1 MSNYSKIKEIIMAL
15 NANELLNERIFFV
28 GGTVP
33 YLVSGTV
40 SGRAHSDIDVI
51 ADLRD
56 MGMVRRYLKEAG
68 LYDDALDTMTFAYN
82 KEKKDYGINCVI
94 DGISV
99 NFAPFE
105 AADNRLIQRNFLIKK
120 KDGMDALAAVSM
132 ENLQLEECTAAFSV
146 EQTVVW
152 CYRLEMIKLM
162 KEKSNKAK
170 DKTDIKIIDDFG
182 YDQAIYEQLKEK
194 TENMKFKVIPK
205 NKILRLLFR
214 S

>member
-1 MSNYSKIKEIIMAL
+1 
-15 NANELLNERIFFV
+15 
-28 GGTVP
+28 
-33 YLVSGTV
+33 
-40 SGRAHSDIDVI
+40 
-51 ADLRD
+51 
-56 MGMVRRYLKEAG
+56 
-68 LYDDALDTMTFAYN
+68 
-82 KEKKDYGINCVI
+82 
-94 DGISV
+94 
-99 NFAPFE
+99 
-105 AADNRLIQRNFLIKK
+105 
-120 KDGMDALAAVSM
+120 MDALVTVSM

-146 EQTVVW
+146 EQTVVR

-194 TENMKFKVIPK
+194 TENMKFKVILK